1 MKPFF
6 IDKFEYNFYANE
18 SLISLVK
25 EQPSAYKDEIASL
38 YSHILNA
45 QQIWNERILKNQSKI
60 DVWSVLELSELDV
73 INQNVLA
80 ESISIVKTLNLQSD
94 FSYKNSRGAVFQN
107 KIEEVLYHIVN
118 HGTYH
123 RGQIITLLK
132 QQGVSVV
139 STDYIFY
146 KR

>member
-45 QQIWNERILKNQSKI
+45 QQIWNERILNNQSKI

>member
-45 QQIWNERILKNQSKI
+45 HQIWNERILKNQSKI
-60 DVWSVLELSELDV
+60 DVWSILELSELDV